1 MKKVDL
7 VLQDFRIITPY
18 FTVKE
23 ADEFICFLEE
33 AFAAQVGYCEHRVDG
48 TIDSALIL
56 LQDTLVEI
64 SDANA
69 RHPARSIFMH
79 LQVQDVE
86 AHFIRMVAAG
96 ARPVTE
102 PSHQPNGASDSLL
115 LDPWNNHWHL
125 TTWE

>member
-23 ADEFICFLEE
+23 ADEFICFLKE
-33 AFAAQVGYCEHRVDG
+33 AFGAQVEFCERRQDG
-48 TIDSALIL
+48 TIDNALVLLTDVLIEITDASAK
-56 LQDTLVEI
+56 
-64 SDANA
+64 
-69 RHPARSIFMH
+69 HPPRSIFMH
-79 LQVQDVE
+79 LPVDNVE
-86 AHFIRMVAAG
+86 LHYANMVAAG

-102 PSHQPNGASDSLL
+102 PTRQSNGASDSLL

>member
-33 AFAAQVGYCEHRVDG
+33 AFGARVAFCEHRPDG

-56 LQDTLVEI
+56 VQDSLIEI
-64 SDANA
+64 SDANNKHA
-69 RHPARSIFMH
+69 AKSIFMH
-79 LQVQDVE
+79 LQVVDVD
-86 AHFIRMVAAG
+86 ACYNRMVAAG
-96 ARPVTE
+96 ARPVTG
-102 PSHQPNGASDSLL
+102 PSHQTNGFSDSLL